1 MLSRVANSIYWM
13 SRYMERADN
22 VARFIEVNQNLM
34 RDADVGVEQ
43 QWMPLV
49 RTSGDDA
56 DFEARYGEA
65 SEENVVRFLAFD
77 TENPNSLFSCIRAS
91 RENARTVREII
102 TTTMWNQLNEFYL
115 FVKEMSG
122 NPASIE
128 SLSRFFEQIRRGANT
143 FKGLTDSSMT
153 QDEPWQFARLG
164 RFLEIADK
172 TSRILDVKYFLLLR
186 SANDVGTPFDHIQW
200 GAVLKSASAFEM
212 YRKKH
217 GRIDP
222 EDVVEFMLLDHQ
234 FPRAVRFCLNEA
246 LESLRA
252 ISGAAPGIVANRPE
266 RELGRLCSELTYKGV
281 SEIIQDGLHEY
292 LDSLQNRMNE
302 VGAAIHETFFA
313 HKVPSS
319 HSASSRWAQA
329 QG

>member
-34 RDADVGVEQ
+34 RDADVGAEQ

-49 RTSGDDA
+49 HTSGDHQ
-56 DFEARYGEA
+56 DFTKRYGEA

-77 TENPNSLFSCIRAS
+77 SENPNSIFSCIRSA

-115 FVKEMSG
+115 FVKEMTG
-122 NPASIE
+122 NPASIQ
-128 SLSRFFEQIRRGANT
+128 SLSRFFEQVRRGANT

-153 QDEPWQFARLG
+153 RDETWRFDQLG

-186 SANDVGTPFDHIQW
+186 TANDVGTPFDHIQW

-217 GRIDP
+217 GRISP

-234 FPRAVRFCLNEA
+234 FPRAVRFCLDEA
-246 LESLRA
+246 MASLKA
-252 ISGAAPGIVANRPE
+252 ISGAAPGIVTNKSE
-266 RELGRLCSELTYKGV
+266 RKLGQLCSELTYKPV
-281 SEIIQDGLHEY
+281 SEIIQGGLHEY
-292 LDSLQNRMNE
+292 LDTLQNRMNE
-302 VGAAIHETFFA
+302 VGAAIRETFFA
-313 HKVPSS
+313 HKVPNSYPT
-319 HSASSRWAQA
+319 ASRWGQA